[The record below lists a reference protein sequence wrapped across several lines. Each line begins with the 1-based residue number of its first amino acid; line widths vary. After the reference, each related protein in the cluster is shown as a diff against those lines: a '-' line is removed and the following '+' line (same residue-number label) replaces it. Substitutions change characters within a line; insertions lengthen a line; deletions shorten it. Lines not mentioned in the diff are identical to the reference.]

1 MTLLAVSTYFIG
13 HVDLQGDEIPPGSAA
28 RHKTKSSESTDEVA
42 EIELFRLSNAGP
54 LKKENVCL
62 LCEKPGELITC
73 NGPTTACHS
82 SFHLSCLGLKSAP
95 AEPFVCDECTTGL
108 SERLLCYWPVCG

>member
-1 MTLLAVSTYFIG
+1 MN
-13 HVDLQGDEIPPGSAA
+13 
-28 RHKTKSSESTDEVA
+28 SSESPGVE

-54 LKKENVCL
+54 VKKADVCL

-82 SFHLSCLGLKSAP
+82 SFHLSCVGLKSVP
-95 AEPFVCDECTTGL
+95 VDPFVCDECTTGL
-108 SERLLCYWPVCG
+108 SNSLLCYCTWRTVTVVVVGVGRYPRCGVVDVCAWSLSLHLL